1 MKDPEFYLPAIL
13 LVTAFACRLPGMR
26 QTWRDP
32 LLRTV
37 NALLAVASSVFFFA
51 APTTIA
57 AVNRLTGVPNFSAP
71 LVYSILT
78 AFSASCLVL
87 IINWRGGPP
96 EAARRATVR
105 CVTAYSLVIV
115 ALFTLFALA
124 DAPAE
129 RLRDLDTYY
138 ANTPY
143 MREMI
148 VLYLVAHT
156 VAALVTTW
164 LCWGWSVKVH
174 GWLRAGLVL
183 IVIGYL
189 LNLVFD
195 TVKYTAV
202 AARWLGRDLDYLST
216 GAAPPVASMSALL
229 IGSGF
234 IVPLVGPRLSE
245 TWRSWSAYRKLGPL
259 WRALH
264 AAPAPPSAS
273 VKMAW
278 WSPVQLRLTQR
289 ESGILDGFLALA
301 PYCDRALHGD
311 ARSAAIR
318 SGIEPKQ
325 AEAVA
330 DAAMV
335 AAALTARARDPKGT
349 ALDFNAPDAT
359 PSIARAR
366 DLIGVSQAYRRS
378 AIVEAVRNNAAR
390 SESTQS

>member
-13 LVTAFACRLPGMR
+13 LVTAFACRFPGMR

-57 AVNRLTGVPNFSAP
+57 AVNKITGVPNFSAP

-96 EAARRATVR
+96 EAARRATLR
-105 CVTAYSLVIV
+105 CITAYSVVIV

-124 DAPAE
+124 HAPVE

-195 TVKYTAV
+195 AVKYTAV
-202 AARWLGRDLDYLST
+202 AARWCGRDLDFLST
-216 GAAPPVASMSALL
+216 GAAPPVASMSAVL

-234 IVPLVGPRLSE
+234 IIPLVGPRFSD

-264 AAPAPPSAS
+264 GAPASPGAAI
-273 VKMAW
+273 KMAW
-278 WSPVQLRLTQR
+278 WSPVELRLTQR
-289 ESGILDGFLALA
+289 ESGILDGFLTLA
-301 PYCDRALHGD
+301 PYFDRSLHSK
-311 ARSAAIR
+311 ARGAASR
-318 SGIEPKQ
+318 SGADPKQ

-330 DAAMV
+330 DAAMI
-335 AAALTARARDPKGT
+335 AAALTARARDPEGR
-349 ALDFNAPDAT
+349 ALESTGQDAA
-359 PSIARAR
+359 PSIERAR

-378 AIVEAVRNNAAR
+378 AIVEAVRRNAAR
-390 SESTQS
+390 SENTYS

>member
-1 MKDPEFYLPAIL
+1 MRDPEFYLPAIL
-13 LVTAFACRLPGMR
+13 LVAAFACRLPGIR

-32 LLRTV
+32 LLLTV

-57 AVNRLTGVPNFSAP
+57 EVNRITGVPNFSAP

-96 EAARRATVR
+96 QAARRATLR

-124 DAPAE
+124 DAPVE

-148 VLYLVAHT
+148 VLYLLAHT

-164 LCWGWSVKVH
+164 LCWGWSVKVR

-183 IVIGYL
+183 IVVGYL

-195 TVKYTAV
+195 AVKCAAV
-202 AARWLGRDLDYLST
+202 GARWLGHDLDYLST
-216 GAAPPVASMSALL
+216 GTAPPVASMSALL

-245 TWRSWSAYRKLGPL
+245 TWGSWSAYRRLGPL
-259 WRALH
+259 WCALH
-264 AAPAPPSAS
+264 AAPAPPSAT
-273 VKMAW
+273 VKMKW

-289 ESGILDGFLALA
+289 ESGILDGFLTLA
-301 PYCDRALHGD
+301 PYFDRTLHGD
-311 ARSAAIR
+311 ARAAALR
-318 SGIEPKQ
+318 AGAAPKQ

-330 DAAMV
+330 DAAMI
-335 AAALTARARDPKGT
+335 AAALTARRSDPEGA
-349 ALDFNAPDAT
+349 ALSSTEPDASPT
-359 PSIARAR
+359 IGRAR
-366 DLIGVSQAYRRS
+366 DLIGIAQAYRRS
-378 AIVEAVRNNAAR
+378 AGAEGARADAAR
-390 SESTQS
+390 TKSTRP

>member
-1 MKDPEFYLPAIL
+1 MKDPDFYLPAIL

-57 AVNRLTGVPNFSAP
+57 AINRITGVPNFSAP

-96 EAARRATVR
+96 EAARRATFR
-105 CVTAYSLVIV
+105 CIAAYTVVIV

-124 DAPAE
+124 DAPVE

-183 IVIGYL
+183 IVTGYL

-195 TVKYTAV
+195 AVKYTAV
-202 AARWLGRDLDYLST
+202 AARWCGRDLDYLST

-234 IVPLVGPRLSE
+234 IIPLVGPRLSE
-245 TWRSWSAYRKLGPL
+245 TWRSWSTYRKLGPL

-264 AAPAPPSAS
+264 AAPAPPGAM

-278 WSPVQLRLTQR
+278 WSPVELRLTQR

-301 PYCDRALHGD
+301 PYFDRSLHANAKD
-311 ARSAAIR
+311 AAIR
-318 SGIEPKQ
+318 SGAEPKQ
-325 AEAVA
+325 AETVA
-330 DAAMV
+330 DAAMI
-335 AAALTARARDPKGT
+335 AAALTARAKDPLGA
-349 ALDFNAPDAT
+349 ALSSTDPDAA
-359 PSIARAR
+359 PSIERAR

-378 AIVEAVRNNAAR
+378 AIVEAVRSNAAR
-390 SESTQS
+390 SENTYS